1 VDKLVFW
8 FKNFFFVGL
17 LVLFGSST
25 VFGLTLEELQK
36 NFENLA
42 DEVENMKLEEGGHGK
57 KRVSIHGYG
66 ELHYNAKENSR
77 DELDN
82 HRFVLGIH
90 VLLADWVHLNA
101 EIDYEHAAQE
111 LEFEFAYLDFLIK
124 NYFNIRAGAILIPVG
139 FLNEFHEPPL
149 FWSVERPE
157 LQSKV
162 IPTSWGAG
170 GAGFFGELSELMEG
184 LRYRI
189 YIVNAIQSLR
199 PIAGSD
205 DCGDSALDLG
215 GDCGFFRPKDG
226 IRKGRRQLDHAQFD
240 DFAVTGRLE
249 HVNLFEGMLQ
259 LGFSFYTGA
268 TTHGLIPE
276 NGHTTV
282 IEGDAKFRWEW
293 FEANTTIA
301 NIFISDAG
309 ALTTFNR
316 MSPPDPDD
324 KPVLKSTETIPDNI
338 FGFNIQGGIHVPQL
352 FNFNTDQDFIPFVL
366 YENFDL
372 HDSVPDGFARD
383 LSLDTEIITYGFSYM
398 PVPNVAIK
406 LDHQRFNF
414 GNNTHKDQFNM
425 GLAYMYP

>member
-1 VDKLVFW
+1 VNKLVFW
-8 FKNFFFVGL
+8 FKNFLFVGL
-17 LVLFGSST
+17 LVLFGSSA
-25 VFGLTLEELQK
+25 VFALTLEELQR

-42 DEVENMKLEEGGHGK
+42 DEVENMKLGEGGHGE
-57 KRVSIHGYG
+57 KRVSVHGYG
-66 ELHYNAKENSR
+66 ELHYNNPSNGPTQ
-77 DELDN
+77 LDN

-90 VLLADWVHLNA
+90 VLLADWIHLNA

-124 NYFNIRAGAILIPVG
+124 NYLNIRAGALLIPVG

-162 IPTSWGAG
+162 IPTTWGAG
-170 GAGFFGELSELMEG
+170 GAGIFGELSQLMEG

-189 YIVNAIQSLR
+189 YIVNSLQSLK
-199 PIAGSD
+199 PKKS

-240 DFAVTGRLE
+240 DFAVTARLE

-259 LGFSFYTGA
+259 LGLSFYTGA
-268 TTHGLIPE
+268 TTHDLIPE
-276 NGHTTV
+276 GGRTTV

-293 FEANTTIA
+293 LEANGTIV
-301 NIFISDAG
+301 NIFIADA
-309 ALTTFNR
+309 AAITNFNR
-316 MSPPDPDD
+316 AAGNI
-324 KPVLKSTETIPDNI
+324 KATETTPDNI
-338 FGFNIQGGIHVPQL
+338 FGFNIQGGIHLPQL
-352 FNFNTDQDFIPFVL
+352 LNINTDHDFIPFVL

-372 HDSVPDGFARD
+372 HNGVPGGFARD
-383 LSLDTEIITYGFSYM
+383 LSLDTEVVTVGFSYM
-398 PVPNVAIK
+398 PASNVAIK

-414 GNNTHKDQFNM
+414 GNNTHKNQFNM